1 MNRRLDFVDVLR
13 SFLLLLKRLA
23 QKFWANS
30 DPAYPKI
37 VFDSVKD
44 NPAFLG
50 LLQDLHKSND
60 NLWTLSWMPELL
72 LTIQGEVAYGE
83 VLAKMVD
90 FLCEE
95 LQHERFDE
103 ARPIIMNSAIQVRP
117 KPLKSEST
125 DQGFS
130 FSGQSCEDATL
141 RRIGDTRIHSSTP
154 SKFIRGLSSLLHSG
168 GTTIPNRGRTLA
180 SPLAAWSVLS
190 CPPMSRGYTQL
201 SQHRA
206 KPFIC

>member
-1 MNRRLDFVDVLR
+1 MNRCLDFVDVLR
-13 SFLLLLKRLA
+13 AFLLLLKRLA
-23 QKFWANS
+23 QTFWTNS

-50 LLQDLHKSND
+50 LLQDLHKSSD

-72 LTIQGEVAYGE
+72 LTIQGEAAYGE

-103 ARPIIMNSAIQVRP
+103 ARPVIMNSAVQVRMHLA
-117 KPLKSEST
+117 KWIGT
-125 DQGFS
+125 DQAF
-130 FSGQSCEDATL
+130 
-141 RRIGDTRIHSSTP
+141 
-154 SKFIRGLSSLLHSG
+154 
-168 GTTIPNRGRTLA
+168 
-180 SPLAAWSVLS
+180 
-190 CPPMSRGYTQL
+190 
-201 SQHRA
+201 
-206 KPFIC
+206 